1 MIVQEMLQV
10 LLDCLMNLNVCSEER
25 LTAVRVSTGSIGNER
40 ERTECRAGGEMGH
53 H

>member
-10 LLDCLMNLNVCSEER
+10 LLDCLMYLNVRSEKR
-25 LTAVRVSTGSIGNER
+25 LTAMRVSTGSIGNGK
-40 ERTECRAGGEMGH
+40 ERTEHRAGGEMGH